1 MSSDQSAAVK
11 NACDRAIAAVQCG
24 DVTAALRHYEY
35 AQRLAP
41 SEGEITLA
49 IGAARLSQNDPR
61 STEAFALVANRD
73 DVQEAWLGL
82 AAAHHGMSEH
92 DLAAQDLRELLSRHG
107 HVRGT
112 TNIRLHDAITWAHG
126 DPGWCSLSADGRL
139 RVTLLGKGGDV
150 DQVVI
155 RLDGVSLGVRPRGR
169 KRDGEP
175 LRAIYPLPES
185 WRHTREISVCLEGRD
200 LLGSPLDAFVI
211 SQVEGFVTP
220 DNGGL
225 SGWAWFPHDP
235 DSAPLLTIQDAR
247 GTTLHAV
254 AVDPAPEL
262 RHAKPLARPRRLDIA
277 ASELRAWIAPIA
289 VQDFSGRHLYGSPL
303 DPLADQRSAAGAA
316 ELARRLFPAS
326 SRRITNAVDLR
337 LPAVPADI
345 MGVRRA
351 ARGLVRASSV
361 AVVIPVFRGH
371 AQTLACIDSVLA
383 SLPTAARC
391 IVVED
396 ASPEDKL
403 VDALSGLA
411 ERGHIVLRRQP
422 SNRGFPATANAG
434 IRAAGDR
441 DVILLNS
448 DTLVPPGWAER
459 LADAAYSASDIGT
472 ATPFSN
478 DASVFSYPRQE
489 GPNPVPEEADT
500 LRLDRLARRA
510 NGNAVVEVPS
520 THGFCVYLRRDCV
533 KEVGLFREDLFA
545 QGYGEENDFCIR
557 ARHLGWR
564 HVAVPGLFVAHA
576 GAGSFG
582 SAKAQLLARNLA
594 ILNWL
599 HPGYDRLIAN
609 FRHADPLTQSRFR
622 IDALRWRGRRSRKG
636 AVILITHARSGGVKR
651 RVAERCHEIAA
662 SGVRPIVL
670 APATDPYGRTTCGL
684 ADSSGEDFPNLRF
697 DTANGLADLKALLRG
712 DKPASIELH
721 HFIGHDPAMLGL
733 ANALNVP
740 YDVVVHDYAWVCPRV
755 TLVGPDKRYCGEPG
769 GDACEACYSDIGG
782 NIDEDIGPSHLRL
795 RSRKVLIGARQV
807 VVPSHDVA
815 ARLRHYF
822 PELTCVVTPWEDDTL
837 PHPPEDHRVRRLR
850 TRVVVLGAIG
860 IEKGYEYLLACAR
873 HVATH
878 RLALEFVVVGH
889 TSDDKRL
896 LDTGAVHI
904 TGCYEEGEA
913 VELIR
918 AQDADLGFLP
928 ALWPETWSYTLTQL
942 WQAGLDVV
950 AFDLGAPA
958 ERIRA
963 MRRGSLLPLGLPP
976 AAACRTLLAYP
987 TTGEAARPRAGGI
1000 PRVGGRRI
1008 G

>member
-1 MSSDQSAAVK
+1 M
-11 NACDRAIAAVQCG
+11 
-24 DVTAALRHYEY
+24 
-35 AQRLAP
+35 
-41 SEGEITLA
+41 
-49 IGAARLSQNDPR
+49 
-61 STEAFALVANRD
+61 VANRD

-82 AAAHHGMSEH
+82 AAAHHAMSEH
-92 DLAAQDLRELLSRHG
+92 DLAAHDLRELLSRHG
-107 HVRGT
+107 PVRGAI
-112 TNIRLHDAITWAHG
+112 NIRLQDAITLAHG
-126 DPGWCSLSADGRL
+126 DAGWCSLSADGRL
-139 RVTLLGKGGDV
+139 RVTLLGETADISRV
-150 DQVVI
+150 TI
-155 RLDGVSLGVRPRGR
+155 LLDGVSLSVRPRRR
-169 KRDGEP
+169 KRAGEP
-175 LRAIYPLPES
+175 LRASYLLPAEKA
-185 WRHTREISVCLEGRD
+185 WRHTRQISVCLEGRD
-200 LLGSPLDAFVI
+200 LLGSPLHAHVI
-211 SQVEGFVTP
+211 GQVEGFVTP

-225 SGWAWFPHDP
+225 SGWAWFPNDP
-235 DSAPLLTIQDAR
+235 DCAPVLTIQDAR
-247 GTTLHAV
+247 GTTLRVV
-254 AVDPAPEL
+254 AVHPAREV
-262 RHAKPLARPRRLDIA
+262 RHAKPLARPRSLDIA
-277 ASELRAWIAPIA
+277 ASELRACTTPIA
-289 VQDFSGRHLYGSPL
+289 VQDAEGRHLYGSPL

-326 SRRITNAVDLR
+326 SRQVASAVDLR

-345 MGVRRA
+345 VGVRRA
-351 ARGLVRASSV
+351 ARGSVRTSCV

-383 SLPTAARC
+383 SLPAEARC

-403 VDALSGLA
+403 IDALRGLA
-411 ERGHIVLRRQP
+411 ERGRIELRRQP

-434 IRAAGDR
+434 IRAAGDC

-459 LADAAYSASDIGT
+459 LADAVYSAPDVGT

-478 DASVFSYPRQE
+478 DASVFSYPRQD
-489 GPNPVPEEADT
+489 GPNPVPQEADT
-500 LRLDRLARRA
+500 LSLDRLARRA
-510 NGNAVVEVPS
+510 NGDAVVEVPS

-545 QGYGEENDFCIR
+545 QGYSEENDFCIR

-582 SAKAQLLARNLA
+582 SAKAQLMARNLA
-594 ILNWL
+594 ILNRL
-599 HPGYDRLIAN
+599 HPGYDRLIAS
-609 FRHADPLTQSRFR
+609 FRLADPLAQPRFR
-622 IDALRWRGRRSRKG
+622 MDALRWRRRRSRKG

-670 APATDPYGRTTCGL
+670 APATDVYGRTTCGL
-684 ADSSGEDFPNLRF
+684 ADGSGEDFPNLRF
-697 DTANGLADLKALLRG
+697 DTAKGLANLHALLRG

-721 HFIGHDPAMLGL
+721 HFIGHDPGMLGL
-733 ANALNVP
+733 ASALDVP

-782 NIDEDIGPSHLRL
+782 NIEEDIRPSRLRL
-795 RSRKVLIGARQV
+795 RSRAVLIAARQV
-807 VVPSHDVA
+807 IVPSHDVA
-815 ARLRHYF
+815 ARLRHYV
-822 PELTCVVTPWEDDTL
+822 PELTCVVTPWEDDAL
-837 PHPPEDHRVRRLR
+837 PHPVADRRVTRLR
-850 TRVVVLGAIG
+850 MRVVVVGAIG
-860 IEKGYEYLLACAR
+860 IEKGYEFLLACAR

-896 LDTGAVHI
+896 LETGTVHI
-904 TGCYEEGEA
+904 TGRYEEDEA

-918 AQDADLGFLP
+918 SQDADLGFLP

-963 MRRGSLLPLGLPP
+963 TRRGSLLPLGLPP
-976 AAACRTLLAYP
+976 AAVCRTLLDYRAA
-987 TTGEAARPRAGGI
+987 GEATRPEPTEARKSAA
-1000 PRVGGRRI
+1000 VG
-1008 G
+1008 